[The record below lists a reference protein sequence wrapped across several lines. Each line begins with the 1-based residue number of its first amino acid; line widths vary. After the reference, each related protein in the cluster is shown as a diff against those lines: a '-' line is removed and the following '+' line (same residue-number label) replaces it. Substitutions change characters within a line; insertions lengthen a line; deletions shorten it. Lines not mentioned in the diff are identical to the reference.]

1 MAKRSLL
8 SEAQLKAYLK
18 GKVSGKCFHYQIYR
32 TLKERGP
39 STVNDIIRDWKA
51 RLPRMGDTVGS
62 TTSISQRLARVS
74 WIEGDY
80 SNQRKYNS
88 ERQVIWRLKLSEDF
102 YEEVNTGEEE

>member
-51 RLPRMGDTVGS
+51 RLPRMGRYGRLNHVHQPAIGS
-62 TTSISQRLARVS
+62 CVV
-74 WIEGDY
+74 D
-80 SNQRKYNS
+80 
-88 ERQVIWRLKLSEDF
+88 
-102 YEEVNTGEEE
+102 

>member
-51 RLPRMGDTVGS
+51 RLPRMEIRSAQPRPSASDWLVCRGLKV
-62 TTSISQRLARVS
+62 TTPTN
-74 WIEGDY
+74 E
-80 SNQRKYNS
+80 NTHS